1 MSQQAYPSVDTE
13 QQTYPVVPVTST
25 TDISP
30 PVVLGGDYYEITEPA
45 WYTLSGSDVELA

>member
-13 QQTYPVVPVTST
+13 RQAYPVVPATST

-30 PVVLGGDYYEITEPA
+30 PVVLGGDYYEITETR
-45 WYTLSGSDVELA
+45 WYNVADSTVELA